1 MNLQE
6 LKQKTPA
13 ELLHFAEELQI
24 ENASSLRKQDMIEIP
39 DGFDLVEPVYQT
51 MDAEITLEDRIND
64 EVRSLLNQ
72 YQDQMR
78 QNGASYQEMFKLIK
92 NKLVRERKLVL

>member
-1 MNLQE
+1 MLFSKEYVGYLARQVT
-6 LKQKTPA
+6 QKLITGQFIETNDVPA
-13 ELLHFAEELQI
+13 VSTALNNALLEELQ
-24 ENASSLRKQDMIEIP
+24 
-39 DGFDLVEPVYQT
+39 
-51 MDAEITLEDRIND
+51 LEDRIND

>member
-1 MNLQE
+1 MALRRE
-6 LKQKTPA
+6 YVRLLA
-13 ELLHFAEELQI
+13 EKIVEE
-24 ENASSLRKQDMIEIP
+24 LRKQEMIVIP
-39 DGFDLVEPVYQT
+39 EGLDLGEQVFQT
-51 MDAEITLEDRIND
+51 MDTEISLEDRIND
-64 EVRSLLNQ
+64 EVRTLLNQ

>member
-1 MNLQE
+1 MALRREYVRLLSVKIVEE
-6 LKQKTPA
+6 LK
-13 ELLHFAEELQI
+13 
-24 ENASSLRKQDMIEIP
+24 KQEMIEIP
-39 DGFDLVEPVYQT
+39 EGFDLTEPLFQT
-51 MDAEITLEDRIND
+51 MEAEISLEDRIND

-92 NKLVRERKLVL
+92 NKLVRERKVVL

>member
-1 MNLQE
+1 MALRREYVRLLSVKLVEE
-6 LKQKTPA
+6 LK
-13 ELLHFAEELQI
+13 
-24 ENASSLRKQDMIEIP
+24 KQEMIEIP
-39 DGFDLVEPVYQT
+39 EGFDLAPLLFQT
-51 MDAEITLEDRIND
+51 MDAEISLEDRIND

>member
-1 MNLQE
+1 MALRRE
-6 LKQKTPA
+6 YVR
-13 ELLHFAEELQI
+13 LLAVKIVEE
-24 ENASSLRKQDMIEIP
+24 LRKQEMIVIP
-39 DGFDLVEPVYQT
+39 ESLDLGEQLFQT
-51 MDAEITLEDRIND
+51 MDNEISLEDRIND

>member
-1 MNLQE
+1 MGLRRE
-6 LKQKTPA
+6 YVR
-13 ELLHFAEELQI
+13 LLAGKVVEELQ
-24 ENASSLRKQDMIEIP
+24 KQEMIEIP
-39 DGFDLVEPVYQT
+39 EGLNLTEQLFQT
-51 MDAEITLEDRIND
+51 MEAEVSLEDRINE

>member
-1 MNLQE
+1 MGLRRDYVRLLSVKLVDELTKQE
-6 LKQKTPA
+6 
-13 ELLHFAEELQI
+13 
-24 ENASSLRKQDMIEIP
+24 MIEIP
-39 DGFDLVEPVYQT
+39 EGFDLTEPVFQT
-51 MDAEITLEDRIND
+51 MEAEISLEDRIND